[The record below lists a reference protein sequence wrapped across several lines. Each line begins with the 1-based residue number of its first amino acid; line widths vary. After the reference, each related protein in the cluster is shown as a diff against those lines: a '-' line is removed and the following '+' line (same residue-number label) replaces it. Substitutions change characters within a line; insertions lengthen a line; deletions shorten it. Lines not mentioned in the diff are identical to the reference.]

1 MQFRKFFSHCWP
13 LAVLLAGSMAPD
25 VLLSATAS
33 PPPADWPLCGSP
45 SSTSPNDFLR
55 PDRNVPID
63 LSSDRAE
70 TTLAQEYVL
79 SGNVLMRRADQRLQA
94 DRLSYDRATGRVVGE
109 GDIKYS
115 ESGVTLSGE
124 HVELELNADRG
135 VIKGARYRLDQR
147 HAQGGA
153 SAVHFDDRNTLRM
166 TDVTYSTCD
175 PGHLD
180 WVLKARQVTLHKVEG
195 QGDARAATLAFK
207 GVPFLYLP
215 YLSFPIDERRKSGV
229 LVPSFGTSVTSGFDL
244 SVPYYWN
251 IRPDMDATITPRL
264 LTKRGLQMVGE
275 YRYLTEHNH
284 GQIAAEMLPGDRL
297 TSTDRSLFSYQHN
310 GVFAPRWTGAVDLS
324 EVSDDRYF
332 EDLGDSLSAS
342 STAYLNR
349 SLDAGYHGSFWTLHS
364 RVQDYQVL
372 NGDDVYQR
380 LPQLLLQ
387 AELPSHPL
395 GLDFR
400 VQAEYDRFEKSGSD
414 PTGDRIDLT
423 PEVSLPLGGGA
434 YTLTPT
440 LGLRHTRY
448 VLNNPVVGYSDTPT
462 RTTPVFDLDGG
473 LYFDRDLNW
482 RDAALTQTL
491 EPRLYYLYVPYRNQV
506 GLPPFDSTE
515 LDFGFDQLFRTN
527 RFSGADRMGDANQLT
542 LALTTRF
549 LESASGLQRLSA
561 SLGQIQYFRNRDVT
575 VPSGRVQTS
584 GNSDLIAETLV
595 RLNQAWTTGAAL
607 QWNPGKG
614 STDKS
619 VIQVHYQ
626 PAPDR
631 IVNLA
636 YRSRSRVD
644 GIEGLEQIDAS
655 TSWPITPVWRLV
667 GRWNRSL
674 HDAHDLEKLAGL
686 EYQSCCYA
694 VRAVW
699 RNYVN
704 DITGGGASNN
714 AVFVQLEL
722 KGLTRVGQDVS
733 SLLEHGILGY
743 QDNR

>member
-1 MQFRKFFSHCWP
+1 MRFRNFFSHCCP
-13 LAVLLAGSMAPD
+13 LIVLLVGSVVPS
-25 VLLSATAS
+25 VLLSATLPS
-33 PPPADWPLCGSP
+33 TDWPLCGFP
-45 SSTSPNDFLR
+45 TSATPNDFLR

-63 LSSDRAE
+63 LTSDRAE
-70 TTLAQEYVL
+70 TTPAQEYVL
-79 SGNVLMRRADQRLQA
+79 SGNVLMRRADQHLQA

-124 HVELELNADRG
+124 HVELELDADRG

-175 PGHLD
+175 PDHLD
-180 WVLKARQVTLHKVEG
+180 WVLKARQVTLHKAEG
-195 QGDARAATLAFK
+195 QGEANAATLAFK

-229 LVPSFGTSVTSGFDL
+229 LVPSFGTSVTSGFDM
-244 SVPYYWN
+244 SVPYYWD

-264 LTKRGLQMVGE
+264 LSKRGLQMIGE

-284 GQIAAEMLPGDRL
+284 GQIAAEFLPGDKL

-372 NGDDVYQR
+372 NGPDVYQR

-387 AELPSHPL
+387 AELPNHPL
-395 GLDFR
+395 GLDYR
-400 VQAEYDRFEKSGSD
+400 VQAEFDRFELSGD
-414 PTGDRIDLT
+414 VPTGTRIDMT
-423 PEVSLPLGGGA
+423 PAVSLPLGGGA
-434 YTLTPT
+434 YMLTPT
-440 LGLRHTRY
+440 LGVRHTRY
-448 VLNNPVVGYSDTPT
+448 VLDNPGADNSDTPA
-462 RTTPVFDLDGG
+462 RTTPVFDLDGK
-473 LYFDRDLNW
+473 LYFDRELNW
-482 RDAALTQTL
+482 RGTALTQTL
-491 EPRLYYLYVPYRNQV
+491 EPRLYYLYVPYRNQD
-506 GLPPFDSTE
+506 GLPTFDSTD
-515 LDFGFDQLFRTN
+515 LDFGFDQLFRSN

-549 LESASGLQRLSA
+549 LESASGQQRLSA

-575 VPSGRVQTS
+575 VPGGSPVQTTD
-584 GNSDLIAETLV
+584 NSDLVAEAQV
-595 RLNQAWTTGAAL
+595 RVNQAWTTGAAL
-607 QWNPGKG
+607 QWNPGN
-614 STDKS
+614 SNTDKS
-619 VIQVHYQ
+619 VVQVHYQ
-626 PAPDR
+626 PAVDR

-636 YRSRSRVD
+636 YRFRPTAD
-644 GIEGLEQIDAS
+644 GVEGLEQIDMS
-655 TSWPITPVWRLV
+655 TSWPITRVWRLV

-674 HDAHDLEKLAGL
+674 HDAHDLEKLAGF

-694 VRAVW
+694 VRVVW
-699 RNYVN
+699 RDYVN